1 MGTDICLC
9 SEANNLGV
17 ERYVTK
23 NDFTLH
29 LFELTVNCWKR
40 IDLSMLQPFCIRFVM
55 MRIKIVVET

>member
-1 MGTDICLC
+1 
-9 SEANNLGV
+9 LGV